1 MKNLRHLLLPLMV
14 ACCIYLPASAQNN
27 ATNDLIKQGVDLHN
41 QGNYTEAINK
51 FTEALKTDPENGY
64 ANYEISLSLYY
75 IKRPDDAIPHLE
87 KAVKSTNK
95 ELAVASYSL
104 LASIYDEKNQ
114 SAKAIDIYN
123 QAIKINPDYPQIFY
137 NLGICYSRMQQYP
150 EAENAAIEAIKHN
163 PKSASSM
170 RLYALVCFHENKRA
184 NALMGL
190 CSFILLE
197 PSGARA
203 VEAYG
208 NIQHILQGGVLKDAN
223 GKTTLQVSAT
233 DEKET
238 GTYNLSINMATIS
251 AQSKGLAGLAM
262 LEYQLKTTFGIV
274 GELSAKKTDKSFFDK
289 FFADYFYKL
298 SQTSYMPAFT
308 HTIALTDP
316 KADNANWGK
325 QNIDQIN
332 GLAQWLKDTP
342 RGY

>member
-1 MKNLRHLLLPLMV
+1 MKSIYKLSLTFIL
-14 ACCIYLPASAQNN
+14 ACCIQLSASAQNN
-27 ATNDLIKQGVDLHN
+27 SNDLIKQGVELHN

-75 IKRPDDAIPHLE
+75 SKKPDDAIPHLE

-95 ELAVASYSL
+95 QLVVASYSL
-104 LASIYDEKNQ
+104 LASIYDDKNQ
-114 SAKAIDIYN
+114 SAKAVDIYKE
-123 QAIKINPDYPQIFY
+123 AIKINPDYPQIFY
-137 NLGICYSRMQQYP
+137 NLGIVYSRMQQYP
-150 EAENAAIEAIKHN
+150 EAEAAAIEAIKHN
-163 PKSASSM
+163 PKNASSL

-190 CSFILLE
+190 CSFILVE

-203 VEAYG
+203 AEAYG

-223 GKTTLQVSAT
+223 GKTAILVSAN

-238 GTYNLSINMATIS
+238 GTYNLGINMATVS
-251 AQSKGLAGLAM
+251 AQSKGLSGLAM
-262 LEYQLKTTFGIV
+262 LEYQLKTTFGII

-298 SQTSYMPAFT
+298 SKSNYMPAFT

-316 KADNANWGK
+316 KADNATWAK
-325 QNIDQIN
+325 QNPEQIN

-342 RGY
+342 REF

>member
-1 MKNLRHLLLPLMV
+1 MKNFHKLLLSLIV
-14 ACCIYLPASAQNN
+14 ACCIQLSASAQNN
-27 ATNDLIKQGVDLHN
+27 TNDLIKQGVDLHN

-51 FTEALKTDPENGY
+51 FTEALKTDPDNDY

-87 KAVKSTNK
+87 KAVKSQK
-95 ELAVASYSL
+95 KDLAVASYSL
-104 LASIYDEKNQ
+104 LASIYDEKKQ
-114 SAKAIDIYN
+114 SAKAVDIYKE
-123 QAIKINPDYPQIFY
+123 AIKINPDYPQIFY
-137 NLGICYSRMQQYP
+137 NLGIVYSRMQQYP
-150 EAENAAIEAIKHN
+150 DAENAAIEAIKHN
-163 PKSASSM
+163 PKNASSL

-190 CSFILLE
+190 CSFILAE
-197 PSGARA
+197 PTGARA
-203 VEAYG
+203 AEAYG

-223 GKTTLQVSAT
+223 GKTTLQVSGN
-233 DEKET
+233 DDKEA

-262 LEYQLKTTFGIV
+262 LEYQLKTTFGMV

-298 SQTSYMPAFT
+298 SQSNYMPAFT

-325 QNIDQIN
+325 QNMDQIN
-332 GLAQWLKDTP
+332 GLGQWLKDTP